1 MIRDKIKGINL
12 MNVVK
17 IKFQDCASKG
27 IKLPETSATQHYA
40 TLLAK
45 AEADDKMNEN
55 IDNGVFKSL
64 SKEQIKSANISY
76 VTPEDLALSNGSVVT
91 FSSNVE
97 RLNAISRAKGTRSSW
112 WNTKMKLCN
121 PELFEQGEKFL
132 KVVQTYADKDANF
145 KAEWVEKETLDNGD
159 IVQRRFSGQAQF
171 GFIGKR
177 PTSKVG
183 NHKLLGQTITKAKDK
198 KVVEKSS

>member
-1 MIRDKIKGINL
+1 MIRNKIKGINL
-12 MNVVK
+12 MNVIK

-27 IKLPETSATQHYA
+27 ISLPDTSATQHYA

-55 IDNGVFKSL
+55 LDSGVFSSL
-64 SKEQIKSANISY
+64 SKEQIKQANIVS
-76 VTPEDLALSNGSVVT
+76 VTPEDLALSNGSVVS

-97 RLNAISRAKGTRSSW
+97 RLNAISRAKGTRQSW
-112 WNTKMKLCN
+112 WHTKMKLCN
-121 PELFEQGEKFL
+121 PALFEEGELFL
-132 KVVQTYADKDANF
+132 KKVQAYADKDANF
-145 KAEWVEKETLDNGD
+145 KYEWVEKETLDNGD

-183 NHKLLGQTITKAKDK
+183 NHKLLGQTITKSE